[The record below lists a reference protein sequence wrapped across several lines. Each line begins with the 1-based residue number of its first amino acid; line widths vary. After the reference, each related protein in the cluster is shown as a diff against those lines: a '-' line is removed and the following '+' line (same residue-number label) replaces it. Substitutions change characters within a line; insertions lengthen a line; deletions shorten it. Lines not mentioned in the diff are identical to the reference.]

1 MQKLQPS
8 IPGPDSLES
17 RPPMSAPPK
26 EFNDDHIPMGSLIT
40 FRAYGT
46 WLHGD
51 ERGSVDRFHRTYGTP
66 MLPPNLQRTNY
77 ERRLREQHP
86 VKLDSRKRDAIE
98 SGIRETCAIATGCSG
113 LSTSYKP
120 CSYGRIGELQTRT
133 DLERAKGKRNALDE
147 RSGMLEKRS

>member
-77 ERRLREQHP
+77 ERRLRKQHP
-86 VKLDSRKRDAIE
+86 VKLDSRKREAIE
-98 SGIRETCAIATGCSG
+98 SGIRETCAI
-113 LSTSYKP
+113 
-120 CSYGRIGELQTRT
+120 
-133 DLERAKGKRNALDE
+133 
-147 RSGMLEKRS
+147 